1 MSTLGIAANPRT
13 AREWKKLPS
22 TEHPFSTSA
31 TTSVNA
37 DRHRIYQALT
47 EPEYVE
53 AWFSAPGALAGSTAV
68 FSQENSLS
76 IRYFCTPQ
84 QQFRILCSYQVRR
97 RSKLVFTWQHFLYA
111 EATSSV
117 VKIRLHG
124 DFGRTIVHVTHVGL
138 TQSEQELYECL
149 WVSSLRKLSKLF

>member
-1 MSTLGIAANPRT
+1 MSTIGIAANPRT
-13 AREWKKLPS
+13 MREWKRFPP
-22 TEHPFSTSA
+22 TEDSFSISA

-53 AWFSAPGALAGSTAV
+53 AWFSAPGALAGSTAA
-68 FSQENSLS
+68 FSEKNSLS
-76 IRYFCTPQ
+76 ISYFCTPQ

-97 RSKLVFTWQHFLYA
+97 RSKLVFTWQHFTHA
-111 EATSSV
+111 EATLGV

-138 TQSEQELYECL
+138 TLSERELHECL
-149 WVSSLRKLSKLF
+149 WVSSLRELSKLF

>member
-1 MSTLGIAANPRT
+1 MSTLGIAANART
-13 AREWKKLPS
+13 MRGWKRFPT
-22 TEHPFSTSA
+22 TEHSFSTSA
-31 TTSVNA
+31 MTSVNA

-53 AWFSAPGALAGSTAV
+53 AWFSAPGALAGGTAA
-68 FSQENSLS
+68 FSEKNSLS
-76 IRYFCTPQ
+76 ITYFCTPQ

-97 RSKLVFTWQHFLYA
+97 RSKLVFTWQHFTHA

-117 VKIRLHG
+117 VKIRLLG
-124 DFGRTIVHVTHVGL
+124 DFGRTIVHVSHVGL
-138 TQSEQELYECL
+138 TQSEQELHERL